1 MPPSTVAGPLY
12 ELLATAVANVRA
24 VPDTLSPPADNLSPP
39 EDAVMFP
46 QAAAVAPAISRP
58 AAQRY
63 GSLAC
68 SALLL
73 LAAVVAER
81 WMLASHSFP
90 GDAWAAR
97 LGESHK
103 WWLVWD
109 YTRVYQQAGRPLV
122 AIGEVAVMLWWL
134 WRGGGRRTV
143 RGLALALGA
152 SAACGLIKIICGPTP
167 MWRALHHVGTN
178 FPSGVVTFTTATG
191 GYLALV
197 AWRQGRRLMPAV
209 LIAVIAAAGPA
220 RVVGGQHLLSDVL
233 GGYMLGAAWLLVA
246 YTYVATPAKLTR
258 KEAPWNFAS
267 LETLD

>member
-1 MPPSTVAGPLY
+1 MRLGPL
-12 ELLATAVANVRA
+12 ANVRA
-24 VPDTLSPPADNLSPP
+24 VLDTLSPPEDTLSPP
-39 EDAVMFP
+39 EDAVTFP
-46 QAAAVAPAISRP
+46 QAAAVAPAISRS
-58 AAQRY
+58 AARQC
-63 GSLAC
+63 GWLAC
-68 SALLL
+68 SALL

-81 WMLASHSFP
+81 WLLAAHSFP

-109 YTRVYQQAGRPLV
+109 YTRVYQQVGRPLV
-122 AIGEVAVMLWWL
+122 AIGEVALMLWWL
-134 WRGGGRRTV
+134 WRGGGRRTLQ
-143 RGLALALGA
+143 GLALALGA

-197 AWRQGRRLMPAV
+197 AWRQGRRLTPAV

-220 RVVGGQHLLSDVL
+220 RVLGGQHLLSDVL
-233 GGYMLGAAWLLVA
+233 GGYMLGAAWLIVA
-246 YTYVATPAKLTR
+246 YIYLLTPANRTR
-258 KEAPWNFAS
+258 EDPSWNFAS